1 MADLKS
7 LKAKKFFPMLSDR
20 QKRFDEA
27 EAKFPTFSDNAT
39 VLAKSLHPKRQYLKV
54 AEVNK
59 RARDCRIY
67 TLVPD
72 EER

>member
-20 QKRFDEA
+20 NKRFEAA

-39 VLAKSLHPKRQYLKV
+39 VLAKALHPKRQYLKIESV
-54 AEVNK
+54 TEVF
-59 RARDCRIY
+59 
-67 TLVPD
+67 
-72 EER
+72 EG

>member
-39 VLAKSLHPKRQYLKV
+39 ALAKALLFHPCSLFFRL
-54 AEVNK
+54 
-59 RARDCRIY
+59 
-67 TLVPD
+67 L
-72 EER
+72 